1 MKELHPSQVYDT
13 VVDYL
18 AAKAVVFG
26 LGGTA
31 LLLSALA
38 ATSPLKNKPK
48 FASGACAIA
57 MLGTIAKNYERS
69 KKQQIGD
76 IGEASKY
83 GFKQVIS
90 SLVQV
95 ASTVTINQSLDG
107 WNPDNLI
114 NLDDLAS
121 MLQKKHGRIIGGTG
135 TGKSVLAKA
144 LVKLF
149 TAEVK
154 IYDVEATKLDWQ
166 GFDVVGRGENYNAIA
181 KAMTADLK
189 LFADRIQEATSDD
202 NDYGWSIFKGKT
214 NIRIVEEYPDCK
226 DEVNSVC
233 KAITEKGDYDGLAD
247 EWCQRI
253 ARRGRK
259 PEIMQILLS
268 QYDSVGAWG
277 FEGKGSLVNCF
288 HAIRLGQFAIDR
300 AKKIGD
306 KQLVKWLETDIE
318 SRCMVDNF
326 PCQLPTRTE
335 MILMSSGINSHAIA
349 LLPTNT
355 QLLIPNAELNELE
368 TYILDWGKRN
378 PNQVLK
384 ARTLQQVSKLFK
396 QLSPDD
402 IRIILSSMSDKGLGE
417 VTGEGDKLGWKYLQ

>member
-1 MKELHPSQVYDT
+1 MKELHPSQVYS
-13 VVDYL
+13 VVIDYL

-31 LLLSALA
+31 LLLSVLA
-38 ATSPLKNKPK
+38 SASPLKYKPK
-48 FASGACAIA
+48 FAGESCAIA
-57 MLGTIAKNYERS
+57 ILGTVAKNYERS

-76 IGEASKY
+76 IGEASRY
-83 GFKQVIS
+83 GFKQVVS

-114 NLDDLAS
+114 DLNELAS

-166 GFDVVGRGENYNAIA
+166 GFEVVGRGENYYAIA

-189 LFADRIQEATSDD
+189 LFADRIQAATSDD
-202 NDYGWSIFKGKT
+202 NDYGWNIFKGKT
-214 NIRIVEEYPDCK
+214 HIRIVEEYPDCK

-288 HAIRLGQFAIDR
+288 HAIRLGQFAVDR

-306 KQLVKWLETDIE
+306 KQLGQWLEADIE
-318 SRCMVDNF
+318 SRCMVDNL

-335 MILMSSGINSHAIA
+335 MILMGSGINSPAIT
-349 LLPTNT
+349 LPLTNA
-355 QLLIPNAELNELE
+355 QLPIPNTELNELE

-378 PNQVLK
+378 PNQILK

-396 QLSPDD
+396 QLSPED
-402 IRIILSSMSDKGLGE
+402 IRIVLASMADKGLGE
-417 VTGEGDKLGWKYLQ
+417 VLGEGDKLGWKYPH

>member
-1 MKELHPSQVYDT
+1 MKELHPSQVYS
-13 VVDYL
+13 VVIDYL
-18 AAKAVVFG
+18 AAKTVVLG

-38 ATSPLKNKPK
+38 ATSPLKYKPK
-48 FASGACAIA
+48 IAGGSCAFAI
-57 MLGTIAKNYERS
+57 LGTIAKNYERS

-83 GFKQVIS
+83 GFKQVVS
-90 SLVQV
+90 SLVQI
-95 ASTVTINQSLDG
+95 ASTVAINQSLDG
-107 WNPDNLI
+107 WNPENLI
-114 NLDDLAS
+114 NLDELAS

-166 GFDVVGRGENYNAIA
+166 GFEVVGRGENYNAIA
-181 KAMTADLK
+181 KAMTSDLK

-202 NDYGWSIFKGKT
+202 NDYGWNIFKGKT
-214 NIRIVEEYPDCK
+214 HIRIVEEYPDCK

-268 QYDSVGAWG
+268 QYDSVSAWG

-306 KQLVKWLETDIE
+306 KQLVKWLEVNIE
-318 SRCMVDNF
+318 SRCMVDNL

-335 MILMSSGINSHAIA
+335 MILMGSGVNSLAIELPPNA
-349 LLPTNT
+349 QLPTPNT
-355 QLLIPNAELNELE
+355 ELNELE

-396 QLSPDD
+396 QSSPED
-402 IRIILSSMSDKGLGE
+402 IRIILASMADKGLGE
-417 VTGEGDKLGWKYLQ
+417 ATGEGDKLGWKYLP